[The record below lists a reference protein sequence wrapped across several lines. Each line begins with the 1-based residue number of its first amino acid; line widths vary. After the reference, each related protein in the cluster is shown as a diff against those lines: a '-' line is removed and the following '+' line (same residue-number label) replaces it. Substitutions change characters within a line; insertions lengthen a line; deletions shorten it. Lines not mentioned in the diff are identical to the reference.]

1 MLRTADSVTPF
12 LTTHA
17 ALISLIVFCLVY
29 TLIFVFGA
37 LYIHRLLR
45 IGPVGRLAESAA
57 AAVPN
62 RPLSVVDGPLHAETS
77 GE

>member
-1 MLRTADSVTPF
+1 
-12 LTTHA
+12 
-17 ALISLIVFCLVY
+17 LVY

-45 IGPVGRLAESAA
+45 IGPVGRLAEPPVAA
-57 AAVPN
+57 IPN
-62 RPLSVVDGPLHAETS
+62 RPMSVVDEPLARSHPGA